1 MQLTPFP
8 SGSHGEVV
16 WAKQQN
22 PAVVWLR
29 IPGDLGIGLF
39 SSQLI

>member
-1 MQLTPFP
+1 MQLTPVP
-8 SGSHGEVV
+8 NGSHSEAV

-22 PAVVWLR
+22 LAVVWLR

-39 SSQLI
+39 PSQLI